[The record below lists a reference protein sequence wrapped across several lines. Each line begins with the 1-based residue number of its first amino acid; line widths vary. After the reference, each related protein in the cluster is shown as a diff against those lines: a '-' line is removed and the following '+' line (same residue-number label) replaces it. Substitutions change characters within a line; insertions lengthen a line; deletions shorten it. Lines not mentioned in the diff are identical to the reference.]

1 MWRSHITTFTSFAVR
16 KALQLSI
23 NNITLLDQWC
33 NHVRKSYSF
42 FSLCRCVRV
51 LVNFNLKI
59 SFEFRMYIYELTMLT
74 FVLTQLISNTYS
86 LCTFHTDISRKKR
99 RERRKKMRGGEYL
112 FLRPVIC
119 PHMKFY
125 KANEKKRERT
135 TLLFFLR
142 LLFNQRTYIHL

>member
-1 MWRSHITTFTSFAVR
+1 MSKKLKPFVLNNIDKSMWRSHITMFTSFVVR

-86 LCTFHTDISRKKR
+86 LCTFHTDISRKKKE
-99 RERRKKMRGGEYL
+99 RER
-112 FLRPVIC
+112 
-119 PHMKFY
+119 
-125 KANEKKRERT
+125 EKKKNARRWISIPPPCY
-135 TLLFFLR
+135 LS
-142 LLFNQRTYIHL
+142 TYEVL